1 MIRLE
6 LYKITNQ
13 ENELTKTLNNPLVL
27 NGVFRSE
34 VDSIDVI
41 VEVES
46 NSVDFNYVYIQEL
59 NKYYFIKDI
68 THVNSKITRLILHC
82 DVLMT
87 YKDDILASYA
97 LVVQGGNI
105 NPYYS
110 NVDSESRQLIR
121 RVNFPYTF
129 NNNGNYIL
137 VAACN
142 DDVFWT

>member
-1 MIRLE
+1 
-6 LYKITNQ
+6 
-13 ENELTKTLNNPLVL
+13 
-27 NGVFRSE
+27 
-34 VDSIDVI
+34 
-41 VEVES
+41 
-46 NSVDFNYVYIQEL
+46 
-59 NKYYFIKDI
+59 
-68 THVNSKITRLILHC
+68 
-82 DVLMT
+82 MT

-137 VAACN
+137 VTACN
-142 DDVFWT
+142 DDVFWR

>member
-1 MIRLE
+1 MIILE

-13 ENELTKTLNNPLVL
+13 VNELTKTLENPVVL
-27 NGVFRSE
+27 NGNFRSE
-34 VDSIDVI
+34 FDSIDVV

-46 NSVDFNYVYIQEL
+46 SSLDFNYVYIQQL

-68 THVNSKITRLILHC
+68 THVNSKITRLFLHC

-110 NVDSESRQLIR
+110 NVDSESRQLTR
-121 RVNFPYTF
+121 RINFPYTF

-137 VAACN
+137 VTACN
-142 DDVFWT
+142 DDVFWR